1 MMSKET
7 ASAGSLE
14 ERLRE
19 RAEGTVPDKVPAAI
33 CQVIEVRRVLS
44 EQRLRGHSWA
54 SLAQML
60 ADVGLNLTAGTLRN
74 YMRQIGRAEAYLHD
88 AGKSDASDS
97 EIHAALRRMQAA
109 PRRPAAP
116 SPQLAKIITPDA
128 RASPPTRGI
137 HASPAT
143 TTHDP
148 HENL

>member
-14 ERLRE
+14 ERLRQ
-19 RAEGTVPDKVPAAI
+19 RAEETVPDKVPAAI
-33 CQVIEVRRVLS
+33 CQVIEVRGVLA
-44 EQRLRGHSWA
+44 EQRHRGHSWA

-74 YMRQIGRAEAYLHD
+74 YMAQIGRAEAYLHN
-88 AGKSDASDS
+88 AGNPEPSDC

-109 PRRPAAP
+109 
-116 SPQLAKIITPDA
+116 SPPQPTKIITPSA
-128 RASPPTRGI
+128 RTSPPTRGI

-148 HENL
+148 HEDL